1 MIQRICCGNVNC
13 YIVANGKTAVL
24 VDTGRE
30 KFRQKVLD
38 ACRGFDMRLLILTHG
53 HVDHVQ
59 NAAFLAET
67 FGIPIAMHKA
77 DVPLLGDNML
87 QPLFS
92 RGILGRLVL
101 SASIKS
107 FREDEIPGF
116 APNFFL
122 EDGDQ
127 LEDYGIPA
135 KVVGLPGHTKG
146 SIGLDVMEK
155 HLIVGDAL
163 MNMFYPSISML
174 YNDKAAMLQSAD
186 KISQLGK
193 RQIYFGHGRPLSNR
207 NWTKREII

>member
-13 YIVANGKTAVL
+13 YIVADGKTAVL

-38 ACRGFDMRLLILTHG
+38 ACQEFDMRLLVLTHG

-59 NAAFLAET
+59 NAAFLAKALK
-67 FGIPIAMHKA
+67 IPIAMHKA
-77 DVPLLGDNML
+77 DVPLLDDNML
-87 QPLFS
+87 QPLS
-92 RGILGRLVL
+92 SKGILGKLVL

-107 FREDEIPGF
+107 FREDKIPDF
-116 APNFFL
+116 TPSLFL
-122 EDGDQ
+122 KDGDS
-127 LEDYGIPA
+127 LDGYGIPA
-135 KVVGLPGHTKG
+135 KIVGLPGHTTG

-163 MNMFYPSISML
+163 MNMFYPTASML

-186 KISQLGK
+186 KISQIGN
-193 RQIYFGHGRPLSNR
+193 RQIYFGHGGPLANR
-207 NWTKREII
+207 NWTKR